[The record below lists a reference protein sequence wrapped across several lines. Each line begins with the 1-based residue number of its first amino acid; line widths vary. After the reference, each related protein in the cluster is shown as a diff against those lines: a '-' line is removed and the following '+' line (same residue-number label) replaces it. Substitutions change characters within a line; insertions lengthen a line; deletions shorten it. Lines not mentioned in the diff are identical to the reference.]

1 MPISFPYENLDE
13 RERVLGAHY
22 NSMVT
27 ALVAFFDGGLGGADL
42 EAPIVLGKAGQ
53 NLDGDGKYIHSFSRW
68 FGGTSATSVKDVTGF
83 GAVGDGSTDDIE
95 AIMDAIDDMPS
106 TGGILFFPPGTYL
119 VGKAIQMMGRDPKHN
134 RIDGVTIA
142 GAGRSSVIK
151 VKTGSDVTAIE
162 MGQTAR
168 DMMVT
173 NIRIDGNKSGQSTGY
188 GLHGISAENT
198 WNCLIT
204 GCWIDFIQ
212 GVGIEVRHAINLTI
226 SNCFINGTTKAGIR
240 HHTGGE
246 RGDGLIISA
255 CTINTP
261 GDPSNAI
268 EGEGIRLIPCPRKAV
283 ISGCTVEDSWGN
295 GIIVSTSDSQNCDN
309 ISITGNTVT
318 NSGRALGSV
327 TSTGIVVAS
336 PYAGLRAGKVTITG
350 NFVELS
356 DTDGIRVIASDG
368 GDIQGFTVSSNVV
381 TNNDENGIFVGEST
395 HGSVCAN
402 SVQDN
407 GQDAGGS
414 SREGIRIIGATDNET
429 QYVSISS
436 NGVFDSQGSPTQQI
450 GIHTLSTSK
459 DCVVVGNS
467 VRNNAVQDILDEGID
482 NDIAHNTEDPA

>member
-1 MPISFPYENLDE
+1 MPISFPFENLDE

-22 NSMVT
+22 NSIVT
-27 ALVAFFDGGLGGADL
+27 ALTAFFDGGLGGADL

-68 FGGTSATSVKDVTGF
+68 FGGTSAASVKDVTGF
-83 GAVGDGSTDDIE
+83 GATGDGSTDDIE

-106 TGGILFFPPGTYL
+106 TGGILFFPPGIYV

-168 DMMVT
+168 DMLVT
-173 NIRIDGNKSGQSTGY
+173 NIRINGNKAGQSTGF

-246 RGDGLIISA
+246 RGDGLIINA

-268 EGEGIRLIPCPRKAV
+268 EGEGIRLIPCPRKTV
-283 ISGCTVEDSWGN
+283 ISGCTVEDSWAG
-295 GIIVSTSDSQNCDN
+295 GIIVGTSDSQNCDN

-318 NSGRALGSV
+318 NAGRGLGTVTAVGITV
-327 TSTGIVVAS
+327 TSPSAGI
-336 PYAGLRAGKVTITG
+336 RAGKITITG
-350 NFVELS
+350 NFVETS
-356 DTDGIRVIASDG
+356 DTDGIRIESSNG
-368 GDIQGFTVSSNVV
+368 GEIQGFTVSSNVV
-381 TNNDENGIFVGEST
+381 VNNDENGIKIVRAT
-395 HGSVCAN
+395 HGSICAN
-402 SVQDN
+402 SVQNN

-414 SREGIRIIGATDNET
+414 SREGIRVEGGTDDES
-429 QYVSISS
+429 QYLAITG
-436 NGVFDSQGSPTQQI
+436 NGVFDSDGTPTQQI

-459 DCVVVGNS
+459 DCTVAGNATQG
-467 VRNNAVQDILDEGID
+467 NAVQGILDEGID
-482 NDIAHNTEDPA
+482 NDIAHNTEDPT